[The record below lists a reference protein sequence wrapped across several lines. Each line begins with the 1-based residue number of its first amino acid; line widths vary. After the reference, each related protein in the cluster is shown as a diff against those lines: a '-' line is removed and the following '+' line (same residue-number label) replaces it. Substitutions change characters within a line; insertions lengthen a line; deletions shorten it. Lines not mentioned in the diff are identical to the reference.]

1 MEKVVVLFPV
11 RNAGPLARKTLEA
24 LKGQTL
30 TQWKCY
36 LLDQGEKQA
45 AVRELLAALADDRFA
60 AGPGGLV
67 TLARMMNWAVANTE
81 APYILPLPEGVV
93 LEPQALARFVDFME
107 ARPQAA
113 VAYSCYAERK
123 PDGTREHVQ
132 LYPHEGCVHE
142 RFDFGFV
149 KFYRSAH
156 LRKIGGFREDLVYA
170 AEYDVELKL
179 GDDYTLELI
188 DEDLYCVEVPE
199 HAESAP
205 GALHSPGKGKL
216 GGFSYVFYPPDLEK
230 EVTSVFEDMLKRRGA
245 YIDHETVPV
254 PYPKQAYPVMASI
267 VIPVLNRAKYIG
279 NAIERVLEQTFQDFE
294 IIVVDNGSTDGT
306 VEIVQEYAKKDPRVR
321 LIRGTGKTIAS
332 ALNDGIRAARGK
344 YICQL
349 DSDDEYVP
357 TTLEKMIGHLES
369 HPKCGLAI
377 SYYELMDEN
386 RNSIPGIEPVTHK
399 GYTRNQI
406 LRRDGAGALRV
417 FPKVVLEEMGLY
429 DEKNYGNFGEDY
441 DMVLKVGEKYD
452 VDRVHEVLY
461 RYRRHSDNTDVTR
474 DPLEKIRN
482 KNNAR
487 LAALRRRQEINRK
500 LGKLP
505 PRIAEK
511 LDREKARQAQ

>member
-1 MEKVVVLFPV
+1 MAKVVVLFPV
-11 RNAGPLARKTLEA
+11 SQAGPLAKKTLEA
-24 LKGQTL
+24 LKSQTFSD
-30 TQWKCY
+30 WKCY
-36 LLDQGEKQA
+36 LIDVGGKKKE
-45 AVRELLAALADDRFA
+45 VEELLAALADDRFA
-60 AGPGGLV
+60 AAEAELP
-67 TLARMMNWAVANTE
+67 TLARMMNWALKNTD
-81 APYILPLPEGVV
+81 AQFILPLPEGVI
-93 LEPQALARFVDFME
+93 LKPQALERFVGFLE
-107 ARPQAA
+107 SNPQAA
-113 VAYSCYAERK
+113 LAYSCYAEQK
-123 PDGTREHVQ
+123 SGKGEEKVQ
-132 LYPHEGCVHE
+132 LYPHEGCIHE
-142 RFDFGFV
+142 RFDFGYV
-149 KFYRSAH
+149 KFYRAEY
-156 LRKIGGFREDLVYA
+156 LRKIGGFREDLVHA

-188 DEDLYCVEVPE
+188 DDVLYVVEVPE
-199 HAESAP
+199 QANESAP
-205 GALHSPGKGKL
+205 GALHSPGKGKY
-216 GGFSYVFYPPDLEK
+216 GGFSYVFYPPDVEK

-254 PYPKQAYPVMASI
+254 PYPKEPYPVMASV

-321 LIRGTGKTIAS
+321 LIKGTGNSIAS

-357 TTLEKMIGHLES
+357 TTLEKMIAHLES

-386 RNSIPGIEPVTHK
+386 RNKIPGIEPVTHK
-399 GYTRNQI
+399 GYSRNQI

-429 DEKNYGNFGEDY
+429 DEENYGNFGEDY

-474 DPLEKIRN
+474 DPLMKIRN

-500 LGKLP
+500 LGKFP
-505 PRIAEK
+505 
-511 LDREKARQAQ
+511 ARNN